1 MNSNSAKTIHF
12 GILGPGKIAHRFASA
27 FEHTGGAKVY
37 AVASRDVAK
46 AKEFAA
52 TYKAEKFYG
61 DYDSLV
67 NDADVDV
74 VYIATPHPFH
84 YEQALLC
91 IRHGKPVIC
100 EKPLALNLRQA
111 TGMIDAART
120 RKVFLMEAMWSRFFP
135 ATKKVIE
142 LVEAGTIGEIQFLQ
156 ADFGF
161 ATLLNPEHRTYSLA
175 LGGGAQLDVG
185 VYPLFLALALLGRP
199 QAIKAAGAVAS
210 TGADYNTSALLQFA
224 NGALAHIF
232 SSFVAD
238 SPKQGDVVGT
248 TGRLIIH
255 APWHKS
261 QHVTLRMNTGEVTE
275 FPFPYPGN
283 GFQFQIEEVVKC
295 LREGKTES
303 TLMPHA
309 LSLLMAEVSDEIR
322 RQIGVKYAA
331 D

>member
-1 MNSNSAKTIHF
+1 MTGKDIRF

-27 FEHTGGAKVY
+27 FEHATGALVY
-37 AVASRDVAK
+37 AVASRDHAK

-52 TYKAEKFYG
+52 TYHAEKAYG
-61 DYDSLV
+61 DYESLV
-67 NDADVDV
+67 NDANVDV
-74 VYIATPHPFH
+74 IYVATPHPLH
-84 YEQALLC
+84 YEQTLLC
-91 IRHGKPVIC
+91 LKHGKPVVC

-111 TGMIDAART
+111 REMIEVAT
-120 RKVFLMEAMWSRFFP
+120 TQKVFLMEAMWSRFFP
-135 ATKKVIE
+135 ATKKVVE
-142 LVEAGTIGEIQFLQ
+142 LIQAGAIGDVQFLQ

-161 ATLLNPEHRTYSLA
+161 ATAVNPDHRTYNLA

-261 QHVTLRMNTGEVTE
+261 QHVTLRMNTGKVTE